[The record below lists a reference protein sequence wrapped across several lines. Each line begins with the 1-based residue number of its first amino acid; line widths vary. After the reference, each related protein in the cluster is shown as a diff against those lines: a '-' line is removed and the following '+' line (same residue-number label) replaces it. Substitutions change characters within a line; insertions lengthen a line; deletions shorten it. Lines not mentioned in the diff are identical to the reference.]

1 MGFWGGFAK
10 SINSNQDMMLKQ
22 IMMNGQGGG
31 AMPGM
36 PQEPN
41 NPYPAGGSTVSY
53 DPRQMED
60 AMDMALGKEPQFQGG
75 GGEDIQSSGMT
86 AQAGTQLP
94 PQNILAGLRAAMMRQ
109 GGGF

>member
-10 SINSNQDMMLKQ
+10 SINSNQDMMLKK
-22 IMMNGQGGG
+22 IMMNGQGGVG
-31 AMPGM
+31 S

-94 PQNILAGLRAAMMRQ
+94 PQNILAGLRAAMMGRMGQ